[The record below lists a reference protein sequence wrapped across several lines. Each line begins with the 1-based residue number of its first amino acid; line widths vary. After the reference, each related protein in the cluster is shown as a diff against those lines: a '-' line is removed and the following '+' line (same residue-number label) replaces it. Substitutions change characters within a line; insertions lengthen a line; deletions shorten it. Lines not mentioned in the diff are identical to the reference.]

1 MTREET
7 RSIQVG
13 DLQIGHQ
20 KNVILQS
27 MCNTQTKDIDKTIEQ
42 ILHLETL
49 GCQIIRMAIAD
60 EEDAKAIAQIKRSTH
75 VPLVADIHYDHRL
88 AIQSIQSCKPAGNT
102 ASRSASELTVALW
115 KKTFMKNTE
124 NRPQK
129 G

>member
-1 MTREET
+1 MKREET

-88 AIQSIQSCKPAGNT
+88 AIQSIHYGIDKIRLNPGHIG
-102 ASRSASELTVALW
+102 SAD
-115 KKTFMKNTE
+115 N
-124 NRPQK
+124 
-129 G
+129 